1 MTEEFKNL
9 PSASSDAAS
18 RPRLRYQ
25 RNGQRDPRQ
34 RDRYRPHMI
43 SPRFRKLVGGL
54 ALLVYLGGYI
64 WVASMISDHLPDNGA
79 LRLTFYAIAGL
90 GWGLPILPLLSW
102 MDRAQPRLRE
112 DTAQLGESNPDN
124 PGTGGT
130 EH

>member
-1 MTEEFKNL
+1 
-9 PSASSDAAS
+9 
-18 RPRLRYQ
+18 
-25 RNGQRDPRQ
+25 
-34 RDRYRPHMI
+34 MI

-102 MDRAQPRLRE
+102 MDRAQPRLRQ
-112 DTAQLGESNPDN
+112 DTAQLREANPDD
-124 PGTGGT
+124 PGTGGP